1 MNKEDYKMPI
11 IVDQFNTLYIG
22 GSRGH
27 KFEVRFCPKNV
38 TAPWCVSSR
47 GQGHYFTT
55 LGETLAFAAGRGWI
69 SSHEIRAYQNEIS
82 AALDSKWDE

>member
-1 MNKEDYKMPI
+1 MPI

-47 GQGHYFTT
+47 GQGHYFIA
-55 LGETLAFAAGRGWI
+55 LREALAFAAGRGWI
-69 SSHEIRAYQNEIS
+69 GSHEIKTYQAEIM